1 MLSTIFISLVKL
13 RTMNSSEFYFQRV
26 LIIDDSE
33 IDVLVNRRLMELTRF
48 ASEIHVTSSGEEGLK
63 FLADECGSS
72 SHAPDWIFLD
82 MHLTGMSGYE
92 FIEEFKK
99 LPEYITHKTKVMVLS
114 VFNKP
119 EHLKK
124 IFENCFV
131 AGQIEKPLTQQAL
144 KDIAHKK
151 ANGVISSM

>member
-1 MLSTIFISLVKL
+1 MITPD
-13 RTMNSSEFYFQRV
+13 FYFHRA

-48 ASEIHVTSSGEEGLK
+48 ASDIIVTTTGEQAIHLLKEEC
-63 FLADECGSS
+63 ANS

-82 MHLTGMSGYE
+82 MHLPGMSGYE
-92 FIEEFKK
+92 FIDEFKR
-99 LPEYITHKTKVMVLS
+99 LPDFITHKTKIMVLS

-119 EHLKK
+119 EHIKK

-151 ANGVISSM
+151 SVGAISSM

>member
-1 MLSTIFISLVKL
+1 MITPD
-13 RTMNSSEFYFQRV
+13 FYFHRA

-48 ASEIHVTSSGEEGLK
+48 ASDIIVTTTGEQAIHLLKEEC
-63 FLADECGSS
+63 ANAN
-72 SHAPDWIFLD
+72 HAPDWIFLD
-82 MHLTGMSGYE
+82 MHLPGMSGYE
-92 FIEEFKK
+92 FIDEFKR
-99 LPEYITHKTKVMVLS
+99 LPEFITHKTKIMVLS

-119 EHLKK
+119 EHIKK

-151 ANGVISSM
+151 SVGAFSTM